1 MTDLGINPITE
12 DEKVSRPDEA
22 IVPLK
27 KPFVDGR
34 GAIQSLFGQMR
45 NPVANSLSHFRLL
58 KLFNQA

>member
-1 MTDLGINPITE
+1 MTDPDIDPVTE

-22 IVPLK
+22 IVSLE

-45 NPVANSLSHFRLL
+45 NPVANSFSHFRLL